1 LFFTN
6 KLQLQVSH
14 ILWCL
19 PFKLVN
25 CWHMCSI
32 KYYIWVTF
40 VSLIF
45 LIYVTHIHVWF
56 KPI

>member
-1 LFFTN
+1 
-6 KLQLQVSH
+6 
-14 ILWCL
+14 
-19 PFKLVN
+19 LVN